1 MFKKTVKGDVKFP
14 SHFSEE
20 CTDLV
25 SRLLQLD
32 PASRLGMQRRGV
44 LDIKQH
50 AWFNGFDWAAFEA
63 RTMPAP
69 YVPVVRPRST
79 PLALEL

>member
-44 LDIKQH
+44 LDIKQLSLIH
-50 AWFNGFDWAAFEA
+50 ISEPT
-63 RTMPAP
+63 RP
-69 YVPVVRPRST
+69 Y
-79 PLALEL
+79 